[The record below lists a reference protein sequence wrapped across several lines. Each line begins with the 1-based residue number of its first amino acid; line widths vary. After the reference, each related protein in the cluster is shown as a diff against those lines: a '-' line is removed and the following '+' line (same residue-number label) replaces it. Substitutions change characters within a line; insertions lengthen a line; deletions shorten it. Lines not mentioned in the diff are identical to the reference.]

1 MKAFS
6 MPGTFRVIRIFGL
19 LAAMF
24 VSPVLQAAEWTDP
37 EEGPIAKRA
46 YQDFKKAYMKNGS
59 YSVASQVID
68 CYYQNIKSLMALK
81 DDRTLEERI
90 RNSPELKSCYLEDFA
105 AIDIFQG
112 TLDCVKKRDSE
123 YFSYGQTTDDRQT
136 FYRDLLFKEDSDDDN
151 FLVESFPLQLKKFLP
166 CLKSYYGPH

>member
-1 MKAFS
+1 AFS

-24 VSPVLQAAEWTDP
+24 VSPVVQAAEWTDP

-105 AIDIFQG
+105 GINIFE
-112 TLDCVKKRDSE
+112 TYFDCVKKKDSE
-123 YFSYGQTTDDRQT
+123 YFSYDQTTGDRQE
-136 FYRDLLFKEDSDDDN
+136 FYRKLLFKNNSYEDVS
-151 FLVESFPLQLKKFLP
+151 VIVFPLQLEKFLP
-166 CLKSYYGPH
+166 CLKGHYGSK